1 MSVVCVWEAGGGGGG
16 GWGGENVRHAV
27 HAALG
32 GCVVVCVW
40 GGGGG
45 RSRGSHAINT
55 HTAQK
60 Q

>member
-1 MSVVCVWEAGGGGGG
+1 MSVVCVGGGGEGV
-16 GWGGENVRHAV
+16 GGERMSVMQSMLHWEDV
-27 HAALG
+27 W
-32 GCVVVCVW
+32 CVCV
-40 GGGGG
+40 GGGG